1 MARRFTAPPA
11 PDITGAMPDLPNPP
25 LDDIDRQ
32 LLDLLAMNARTSTAA
47 LGRAL
52 GLSRSTVQDRIARLE
67 RQGVI
72 AGYTL
77 RYGTPAPRRTVS
89 ALVMLS
95 VNAKLADRVVHTLR
109 KMPEVTRLHTISGIY
124 DMCATVSA
132 DSHDALDAVL
142 DGIGRIAGVEKT
154 MSSIILSTKLE
165 R

>member
-1 MARRFTAPPA
+1 MA
-11 PDITGAMPDLPNPP
+11 DLP
-25 LDDIDRQ
+25 LDDTDRR

-52 GLSRSTVQDRIARLE
+52 GLSRSTVQDRLARLE

-72 AGYTL
+72 AGYTVRL
-77 RYGTPAPRRTVS
+77 GEPAARRAVS

-109 KMPEVTRLHTISGIY
+109 KMPELTRLHTIAGIY

-132 DSHDALDAVL
+132 DSHDAMDAALDA
-142 DGIGRIAGVEKT
+142 IGRIPGVEKT
-154 MSSIILSTKLE
+154 MSSIVLSTKLD